1 MKKAHWIGV
10 GIAAVVAAAVL
21 CYVFIPTGDDKPAVT
36 KQTSSKGKKRS
47 ALLRQK
53 GAEKSVVKPISERSQ
68 TPREK
73 VAEKKKPKL
82 GGRLAGR
89 IGGGDDD
96 VFRDPDGKAYPEKDQ
111 ALMRQAREAIDNDD
125 LESARALAAEAAA
138 STNDEL
144 REMAVEALSWFGK
157 DAMVELMQFM
167 ADANEEVAGAA
178 KDGWMSGL
186 QEIDDEGEKA
196 GVIEATMKGIN
207 DGEMLEDIANE
218 LIGIDDLAA
227 IQVLADVIEDG
238 GNSAAVKAAKE
249 TYNTITGEDW
259 SNIDKAEAWLQENY
273 EPEDDGGDDD
283 K

>member
-1 MKKAHWIGV
+1 MKRAHWIGV
-10 GIAAVVAAAVL
+10 GIAAVVAAAVF
-21 CYVFIPTGDDKPAVT
+21 CYVLIPTGDDKPAAT

-53 GAEKSVVKPISERSQ
+53 GAEKSAVKPISERSQ

-138 STNDEL
+138 SKNDEL

-157 DAMVELMQFM
+157 DTLVELTQYM
-167 ADANEEVAGAA
+167 ADANEDIAEAA
-178 KDGWMSGL
+178 KDGWMGGL
-186 QEIDDEGEKA
+186 QEIDDDGEKA
-196 GVIEATMKGIN
+196 GIVETTMKTLRN
-207 DGEMLEDIANE
+207 ADVLEDIANE
-218 LIGIDDLAA
+218 LVGIDELAA
-227 IQVLADVIEDG
+227 VQALANIIEDG
-238 GNSAAVKAAKE
+238 TNPAAVAAAKE
-249 TYNTITGEDW
+249 AYNSITDSAWKGVDA
-259 SNIDKAEAWLQENY
+259 AEAWLQKNY
-273 EPEDDGGDDD
+273 VPDDDDDDG